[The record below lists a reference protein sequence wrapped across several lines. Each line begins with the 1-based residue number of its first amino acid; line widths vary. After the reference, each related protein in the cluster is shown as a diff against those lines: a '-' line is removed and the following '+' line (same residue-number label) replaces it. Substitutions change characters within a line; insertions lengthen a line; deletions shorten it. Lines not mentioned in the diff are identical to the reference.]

1 MLSPIESPARDLVCY
16 DLDMPAKR
24 FITFEGGEG
33 SGKSTQARLLA
44 DKLRSPDRG
53 VVLTREPG
61 GSPIAEKIRALILDE
76 PPQDPAA
83 ELLLFAAARAEHLAV
98 TIAPALRSGQWV
110 ICDRFIDSTRVYQ
123 GGIWH
128 LDLALI
134 RLLEKHTVE
143 PFMPALTIILD
154 LPVEIAMSRAA
165 ERGVLSRYD
174 AQRRETHDQIRS
186 GFADIASSEPNRC
199 VLIDASG
206 SQQTIAAAIWRAVS
220 ARFDFEP
227 R

>member
-1 MLSPIESPARDLVCY
+1 MADCVCY
-16 DLDMPAKR
+16 HLDMPAKR

-44 DKLRSPDRG
+44 DRLRSAERD

-76 PPQDPAA
+76 PPQEPAA
-83 ELLLFAAARAEHLAV
+83 ELLLFAAARAEHLAA
-98 TIAPALRSGQWV
+98 TIAPALRDGQWV

-128 LDLALI
+128 IDPALI
-134 RLLEKHTVE
+134 HLLEKHTVE
-143 PFMPALTIILD
+143 PFMPTLTIILD
-154 LPVEIAMSRAA
+154 LPVEIAMARAA

-174 AQRRETHDQIRS
+174 AQRRETHDLIRS
-186 GFADIASSEPNRC
+186 GFTGIALAEPKRC

-206 SQQTIAAAIWRAVS
+206 DQQSIAAAVWSAVGS
-220 ARFDFEP
+220 RLDVEP

>member
-1 MLSPIESPARDLVCY
+1 
-16 DLDMPAKR
+16 MPAKR

-44 DKLRSPDRG
+44 EKLRSPAREA
-53 VVLTREPG
+53 VLTREPG
-61 GSPIAEKIRALILDE
+61 GSPVAEKIRALILDE
-76 PPQDPAA
+76 PPQEPAA
-83 ELLLFAAARAEHLAV
+83 ELLLFAAARAEHLTA
-98 TIAPALRSGQWV
+98 TIIPALKAGHWV

-123 GGIWH
+123 GGIWQVEPG
-128 LDLALI
+128 LI
-134 RLLEKHTVE
+134 HLLEKHTVE

-154 LPVEIAMSRAA
+154 LPVEIAMLRAS

-174 AQRRETHDQIRS
+174 AQRQETHEVIRK
-186 GFADIASSEPNRC
+186 GFALIAKAEPKRC

-206 SQQTIAAAIWRAVS
+206 DQAAVATAVWQAVS
-220 ARFDFEP
+220 ARLELEP

>member
-1 MLSPIESPARDLVCY
+1 
-16 DLDMPAKR
+16 MPAKR

-44 DKLRSPDRG
+44 DRLRSPERD

-76 PPQDPAA
+76 PPQEPAA
-83 ELLLFAAARAEHLAV
+83 ELLLFAAARAEHLAA
-98 TIAPALRSGQWV
+98 TIAPALRAGHWV

-128 LDLALI
+128 MDPTLI
-134 RLLEKHTVE
+134 HLLEKHTVE

-154 LPVEIAMSRAA
+154 LPVDIAMTRAA

-174 AQRRETHDQIRS
+174 AQRRETHDLIRH
-186 GFADIASSEPNRC
+186 GFADIASAEPKRC
-199 VLIDASG
+199 ILIDASG
-206 SQQTIAAAIWRAVS
+206 DQQLIAAAVWSAVAS
-220 ARFDFEP
+220 RLDVEP

>member
-1 MLSPIESPARDLVCY
+1 
-16 DLDMPAKR
+16 MPAKR

-44 DKLRSPDRG
+44 DKLRTHDRD

-61 GSPIAEKIRALILDE
+61 GSAIAEKIRALILDE
-76 PPQDPAA
+76 PPHEPAA
-83 ELLLFAAARAEHLAV
+83 ELLLFAAARAEHLAA
-98 TIAPALRSGQWV
+98 TIAPALRAGQWV

-128 LDLALI
+128 IDPALI
-134 RLLEKHTVE
+134 QLLEKHTVE

-154 LPVEIAMSRAA
+154 LPVELAMTRAA
-165 ERGVLSRYD
+165 ERGALSRYD
-174 AQRRETHDQIRS
+174 AQHRETHELIRN
-186 GFADIASSEPNRC
+186 GFAQIARSEPDRC
-199 VLIDASG
+199 IMIDASG
-206 SQQTIAAAIWRAVS
+206 NQQTIASAIWQAVS
-220 ARFDFEP
+220 TRLDIEP